1 MKLWQLSTHKKTD
14 QNIYTMNELQ
24 AIEAITKDILAGY
37 YGSRQ
42 TAGTETQKW
51 QYAYNQ
57 ARKIYEGELLIDPD
71 HTWFDDKGDIKF
83 EKL

>member
-1 MKLWQLSTHKKTD
+1 MTE
-14 QNIYTMNELQ
+14 IQ

-37 YGSRQ
+37 YGTRQ

-57 ARKIYEGELLIDPD
+57 ARKIYEGELIIDPEL
-71 HTWFDDKGDIKF
+71 TWFDDGNKIIKF
-83 EKL
+83 EEL

>member
-1 MKLWQLSTHKKTD
+1 MTE
-14 QNIYTMNELQ
+14 IQ

-37 YGSRQ
+37 YGTRQ

-57 ARKIYEGELLIDPD
+57 ARKIYEGELIIDPEL
-71 HTWFDDKGDIKF
+71 TWFDDGGVIKF
-83 EKL
+83 EEL